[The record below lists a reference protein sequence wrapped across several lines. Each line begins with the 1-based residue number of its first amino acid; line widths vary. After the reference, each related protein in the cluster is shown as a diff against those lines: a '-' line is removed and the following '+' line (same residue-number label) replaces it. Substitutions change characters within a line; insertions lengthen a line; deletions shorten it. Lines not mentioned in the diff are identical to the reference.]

1 MEEDEEGRRSPS
13 DLQPDVKKT
22 SQAPLVGGGKKKNG
36 DIKKLVRSEV
46 KRIME
51 VRSLQ
56 EVIPIFLIAQ

>member
-1 MEEDEEGRRSPS
+1 MEEDEGRRSPS
-13 DLQPDVKKT
+13 DFKKT
-22 SQAPLVGGGKKKNG
+22 SQVPLVGGGKKKNG

-56 EVIPIFLIAQ
+56 EVIPIFLIEL